1 MPLLLYSGAAAKAVD
16 GMKICKVRVRIPVA
30 LPPFFG
36 DYIMTTTQNG
46 QDKYLAQMLE
56 GFEKGLEGIT
66 NFIEENENQLQE
78 ARARR
83 EEMLDSIAELKDLL
97 GISEEATD

>member
-1 MPLLLYSGAAAKAVD
+1 
-16 GMKICKVRVRIPVA
+16 
-30 LPPFFG
+30 
-36 DYIMTTTQNG
+36 MTTTQNV

-78 ARARR
+78 ARTRR

>member
-1 MPLLLYSGAAAKAVD
+1 
-16 GMKICKVRVRIPVA
+16 
-30 LPPFFG
+30 
-36 DYIMTTTQNG
+36 MTTTQNA

-66 NFIEENENQLQE
+66 NFIEENEKQVEE

-83 EEMLDSIAELKDLL
+83 EEILESIAELKELL